1 MISLPT
7 NLAARDCSFL
17 FIQFVI
23 KLKVY
28 PGHRTFKVIY
38 PSSMFKKKKQTE
50 EKAKVVAAVWGTKF
64 ILVHTALQIYHQDDL
79 KKRTHRIKATW
90 WNG

>member
-50 EKAKVVAAVWGTKF
+50 EKAKVVAAVWGTNSFKSMSHYRF
-64 ILVHTALQIYHQDDL
+64 NTRMI
-79 KKRTHRIKATW
+79 
-90 WNG
+90 